1 MTLRLVYLLK
11 KKSKHEF
18 EEYKFHDILDIC
30 YDEQSNEV
38 ILSSFSPD
46 VLKIESYLL
55 GKRENIKGIDVIIGD
70 NGAGKTTLLKTI
82 QSFLD
87 FSQHKFLSDGLLG
100 IFFDDETRSIFHHSV
115 NIKEEIRVYG
125 SDDVT
130 NSNVTTIEQ
139 IELNGYVTEKS
150 IIYITESI
158 DRGDFF
164 ELESA
169 SVFNGSTGSTMRS
182 LSDEHS
188 ENSSITNPI
197 ARYFLN
203 ETSRQLKFIYFFNEK
218 IKEGGH
224 NFTLPFKLPDSL
236 EIKVDNNNVHRSLV
250 ELFSSKNHKDTN
262 AVEKATRKISN
273 KIQDTFILRHKKLTL
288 YTMTYEN
295 AMINFLYELLE
306 DLVLK
311 SDEKTLVNTRKK
323 FVSFSNVFS
332 EPDLVD
338 ENLFKYMTNLYSEI
352 FDYDTSRKNNVITRY
367 EGTLEWIHDVL
378 YSSMSEDSF
387 EESRYVLSLKNTN
400 LNTFLD
406 LYENIS
412 PNPFLNFSW
421 GMSAGE
427 RHFLNLFSILLQ
439 AKNGRTKEDE
449 KSELKNHIWLLVD
462 EGNASFHPEWQ
473 RKYVDWLLQ
482 LTSLIFEDERV
493 QIIMT
498 THSPIIL
505 SDTPHHNVT
514 YLKKIDPTEQTSN
527 EKNQVSRTFGQNIY
541 NLFSKSFEVDKVI
554 GSLAEKIFID
564 IDKNLEK
571 MEEMISKKERVTP
584 LPNDRLNSI
593 QSIVE
598 IIGEE
603 IIRVD
608 FQNRISQIISTPQ
621 TNKVR
626 DSIELFSSMSS
637 DEKKLLINYIISS
650 HDKGGGQS

>member
-1 MTLRLVYLLK
+1 MRLVYLLK

-139 IELNGYVTEKS
+139 IELNGYVTKKS

-295 AMINFLYELLE
+295 AMINFPIRIIRGLGF
-306 DLVLK
+306 K
-311 SDEKTLVNTRKK
+311 IRR
-323 FVSFSNVFS
+323 
-332 EPDLVD
+332 
-338 ENLFKYMTNLYSEI
+338 ENFGQHE
-352 FDYDTSRKNNVITRY
+352 
-367 EGTLEWIHDVL
+367 
-378 YSSMSEDSF
+378 
-387 EESRYVLSLKNTN
+387 
-400 LNTFLD
+400 
-406 LYENIS
+406 
-412 PNPFLNFSW
+412 
-421 GMSAGE
+421 
-427 RHFLNLFSILLQ
+427 
-439 AKNGRTKEDE
+439 
-449 KSELKNHIWLLVD
+449 
-462 EGNASFHPEWQ
+462 
-473 RKYVDWLLQ
+473 
-482 LTSLIFEDERV
+482 
-493 QIIMT
+493 
-498 THSPIIL
+498 
-505 SDTPHHNVT
+505 
-514 YLKKIDPTEQTSN
+514 KKI
-527 EKNQVSRTFGQNIY
+527 RF
-541 NLFSKSFEVDKVI
+541 
-554 GSLAEKIFID
+554 IF
-564 IDKNLEK
+564 KC
-571 MEEMISKKERVTP
+571 
-584 LPNDRLNSI
+584 
-593 QSIVE
+593 
-598 IIGEE
+598 
-603 IIRVD
+603 
-608 FQNRISQIISTPQ
+608 
-621 TNKVR
+621 
-626 DSIELFSSMSS
+626 
-637 DEKKLLINYIISS
+637 LL
-650 HDKGGGQS
+650 